1 MAAACSWRSSGDT
14 PPLLLICALKLA
26 RRESEEGAVRTNS
39 TAASQSGGPLPLTP
53 ASSSVQPAHL
63 HLLTRGN
70 HRLLRASWLLGFTEK
85 KKEEKKRSPNPN
97 HGSVDKVAVVVQLL
111 PRRKC
116 RLRRQV
122 RAHGSTFVRAHLS
135 GTCLARKRARC
146 FTVYTRL
153 KKEKEKRGKQ

>member
-1 MAAACSWRSSGDT
+1 M
-14 PPLLLICALKLA
+14 
-26 RRESEEGAVRTNS
+26 RTNS

-70 HRLLRASWLLGFTEK
+70 HRLLRASGLLGFTDK
-85 KKEEKKRSPNPN
+85 KEEEEKKRSPNPN

-111 PRRKC
+111 PRSKC

-153 KKEKEKRGKQ
+153 KKRKRKERQTIEPAPDSALHA

>member
-1 MAAACSWRSSGDT
+1 M
-14 PPLLLICALKLA
+14 
-26 RRESEEGAVRTNS
+26 RTNS

-70 HRLLRASWLLGFTEK
+70 HRLLRASGLLGFTD
-85 KKEEKKRSPNPN
+85 KKEEEEEEKRSPNPN

-111 PRRKC
+111 PRSKC

-122 RAHGSTFVRAHLS
+122 AAADGFLQWPVSVRCQGGLLLGLDAPFLGSLPASLRLNSQSSRDKMPAPSSLSARLQARRVRGA
-135 GTCLARKRARC
+135 
-146 FTVYTRL
+146 
-153 KKEKEKRGKQ
+153 Q